1 MEGKTLPLEV
11 LAGQLRK
18 LRAHHGMRQ
27 RPFAEW
33 LGLPATTYHEYE
45 NQKRQP
51 LLAPVV
57 LILRRTGVSA
67 DWLLLGQGP
76 MFVPKSV
83 SGVLAELREKTGRS
97 AKETAQAG
105 EIPLERYIAFEQG
118 SELPDLAADF
128 QALVLALDCDPLSRQ
143 RLFDA
148 IEKEFQPQVL
158 RSLAQEKDDDAPKT
172 GRFGKFLEPWQLR
185 RLLDRDEETFSFYQ
199 AQPIARKAALVMTIL
214 KNSIEDPETIKA
226 MIYDNFS
233 EIQTLNQVKTLM
245 KSDRRNELVSY
256 IRFLIHEE

>member
-1 MEGKTLPLEV
+1 
-11 LAGQLRK
+11 
-18 LRAHHGMRQ
+18 MRQ

-51 LLAPVV
+51 LLAPLV

-76 MFVPKSV
+76 MFAPKNA
-83 SGVLAELREKTGRS
+83 SGVLVELREKTGKS
-97 AKETAQAG
+97 AEKTAQAG
-105 EIPLERYIAFEQG
+105 GIPLARYIAFEQG

-128 QALVLALDCDPLSRQ
+128 EALVRVLDCDPLSRQ

-148 IEKEFQPQVL
+148 IEKEFQPL
-158 RSLAQEKDDDAPKT
+158 YFRSLVQEEEKDDHAPKT

-185 RLLDRDEETFSFYQ
+185 SLLDRDEETFRLYQ
-199 AQPIARKAALVMTIL
+199 TQPLARKAALVMTIL

-226 MIYDNFS
+226 MIHDNFS
-233 EIQTLNQVKTLM
+233 EVQTLNQVKTLM
-245 KSDRRNELVSY
+245 KSDRRNELESY
-256 IRFLIHEE
+256 IRFLMREE